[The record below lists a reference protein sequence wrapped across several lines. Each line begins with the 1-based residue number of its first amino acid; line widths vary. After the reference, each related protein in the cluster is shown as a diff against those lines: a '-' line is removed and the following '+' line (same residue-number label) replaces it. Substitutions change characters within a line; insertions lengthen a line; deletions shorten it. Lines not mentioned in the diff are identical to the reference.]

1 MPKTSR
7 GQRAARVPSAGGS
20 LQTKKF
26 QLRGNAWE
34 GNAVAI
40 AAVGPDLPRPLA
52 EDKAARRAS
61 RKAAWRLIPFL
72 LLCYVIAYLD
82 RVNVGFAALTMNKEL
97 GLTAE
102 MFGFGVGI
110 FFFGYF
116 IFEVPSNLV
125 LERVGARRWI
135 ARIIISWGV
144 IAASFAFVQSISA
157 IFQSLGFSF
166 FDNARTFYLMRFIF
180 GAAEAGF
187 APGVTL
193 YLTYWFTADERAR
206 WLSVYLTG
214 IPLSSVIGGPI
225 SGFILDTLDGSV
237 GLSGWQWLFIV
248 EGVPSV
254 LVALWALRHL
264 TDKPIE
270 AAWLEP
276 DERIA
281 LQARIAHE
289 RKSREAI
296 RHYKLGEALTNP
308 RVLGLSLAW
317 FGYLCGQYGLIYW
330 LPQIVKGV
338 ATDIGL
344 DKLTS
349 VSINALTGYLVAVP
363 YAFATVAMIWWA
375 RHSDVTQ
382 ERVWHVVCPLVV
394 MGLSLIASAYLG
406 NPVLAAVALTIGV
419 TGALAVP
426 PTFWTLPTG
435 FLTGSAA
442 AGGIALVNSIGSL
455 GGFAGPYV
463 IGWIKDA
470 TGETTLGLVVLAAGS
485 MTAGLVTFL
494 MGHDSKMEMAGSR
507 MMAK

>member
-1 MPKTSR
+1 
-7 GQRAARVPSAGGS
+7 
-20 LQTKKF
+20 
-26 QLRGNAWE
+26 
-34 GNAVAI
+34 
-40 AAVGPDLPRPLA
+40 
-52 EDKAARRAS
+52 
-61 RKAAWRLIPFL
+61 
-72 LLCYVIAYLD
+72 LD

-102 MFGFGVGI
+102 MFGFGAGI

-116 IFEVPSNLV
+116 VFEVPSNLI

-135 ARIIISWGV
+135 ARIMISWGV
-144 IAASFAFVQSISA
+144 ISVSFAFVPTISA
-157 IFQSLGFSF
+157 ILQGLGFLF

-187 APGVTL
+187 YPGVVL
-193 YLTYWFTADERAR
+193 YLTYWFTADERAC
-206 WLSVYLTG
+206 WVGVFFTG
-214 IPLSSVIGGPI
+214 VPLSSVIGGPI
-225 SGFILDTLDGSV
+225 SGFVLDTLDGSM
-237 GLSGWQWLFIV
+237 GLSGWQWLFMI

-254 LVALWALRHL
+254 LVGLWALRHL

-281 LQARIAHE
+281 LQARIDHE

-308 RVLGLSLAW
+308 RVFGLSVVQL
-317 FGYLCGQYGLIYW
+317 GIVCGTYALVYW
-330 LPQIVKGV
+330 LPQIVKGM

-344 DKLTS
+344 DKVTGI
-349 VSINALTGYLVAVP
+349 SINALTGYLVAVP

-375 RHSDVTQ
+375 RHSDVTN
-382 ERVWHVVCPLVV
+382 ERVWHVVCPAVV
-394 MGLSLIASAYLG
+394 SGLSLIGAAYLG

-419 TGALAVP
+419 MGALAALP
-426 PTFWTLPTG
+426 IFWTLPTG

-442 AGGIALVNSIGSL
+442 AGGIALINSIGNL
-455 GGFAGPYV
+455 GGFVGPYA

-470 TGETTLGLVVLAAGS
+470 TGEITLGLVVLAAGPI
-485 MTAGLVTFL
+485 MAGVVTFL

-507 MMAK
+507 IVVNRGETMVGQGS